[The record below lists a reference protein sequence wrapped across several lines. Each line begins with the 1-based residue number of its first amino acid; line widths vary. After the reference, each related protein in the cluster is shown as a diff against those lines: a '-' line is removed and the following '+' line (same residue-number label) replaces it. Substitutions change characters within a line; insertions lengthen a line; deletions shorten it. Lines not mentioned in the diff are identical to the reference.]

1 MKKLFSLIVLICVSG
16 LMSLSAQITIAQ
28 WNFNGESTTTIPGGV
43 NSPSP
48 VAGVGTASLIGGVTA
63 TFASGVASGG
73 SSDTIIKTAP
83 PNYAWNSTNYAL
95 SGTENKQRGVQFN
108 VSTLGYSGITF
119 KFDQRLSNSAN
130 NTYVVQYT
138 VNGSDWID
146 AATFTVT
153 PAATGT
159 GDVWYNGRTVDLT
172 GVTALNNNANAA
184 FRIVSAFD
192 PVTGNYLSATST
204 ATYAVTGTSRY
215 DMVTITGTSTSDVK
229 FAESASKFIVFPNP
243 ASSVV
248 NLSEPQNISV
258 FDLKG
263 KKVLTSSG
271 EKSVNISSLKKGI
284 YFVKTDSGEI
294 RKLIVK

>member
-16 LMSLSAQITIAQ
+16 LISLSAQIIIAQ

-48 VAGVGTASLIGGVTA
+48 VTGVGTASLIGGVTA

-83 PNYAWNSTNYAL
+83 PNYAWNSTNYAAA
-95 SGTENKQRGVQFN
+95 GTENKQRGVQFN

-138 VNGSDWID
+138 VNGTDWID

-153 PAATGT
+153 PAPTGT

-172 GVTALNNNANAA
+172 AVTALNNNANAA

-215 DMVTITGTSTSDVK
+215 DMVTVTGTSTSAVKIINNNDVL
-229 FAESASKFIVFPNP
+229 EIYPNP
-243 ASSVV
+243 ACSVV
-248 NLSEPQNISV
+248 NLSRPVDFSI
-258 FDLKG
+258 FDLNGKIILKG
-263 KKVLTSSG
+263 SG
-271 EKSVNISSLKKGI
+271 ERRIDISTIDKGI
-284 YFVKTDSGEI
+284 YILKTDNGEV
-294 RKLIVK
+294 RKLIIH

>member
-1 MKKLFSLIVLICVSG
+1 MLSGVLSLV
-16 LMSLSAQITIAQ
+16 SLSAQITIAQ

-48 VAGVGTASLIGGVTA
+48 VTGVGTASLIGGVTA

-83 PNYAWNSTNYAL
+83 PNYAWNTTNYAL
-95 SGTENKQRGVQFN
+95 AGTENKQRGVQFN
-108 VSTLGYSGITF
+108 VSTLGYSGIAF

-138 VNGSDWID
+138 VNGTDWID

-172 GVTALNNNANAA
+172 GVTAPEQQCK
-184 FRIVSAFD
+184 RSI
-192 PVTGNYLSATST
+192 
-204 ATYAVTGTSRY
+204 
-215 DMVTITGTSTSDVK
+215 
-229 FAESASKFIVFPNP
+229 
-243 ASSVV
+243 
-248 NLSEPQNISV
+248 QNCEC
-258 FDLKG
+258 L
-263 KKVLTSSG
+263 
-271 EKSVNISSLKKGI
+271 
-284 YFVKTDSGEI
+284 
-294 RKLIVK
+294 